1 MKSHIAETNIVLV
14 LRNPD
19 YRYIDPFWLVENK
32 VCDREDIN
40 KDNAIFMPDL
50 IQIVNDKFQILC
62 MSNRITITIEDTEE
76 NRHARL
82 TRMLTPFLNE
92 GKSLNPV
99 AMGINIKYLIEPSEE
114 EFPKVNSNL
123 LRNSTCPA
131 SVYFQGNDARY
142 GSYFSANFESLR
154 LKLDIKP
161 AIMTSP
167 QGTREFIEMNFNFHK
182 DFAKPYQPAESIEM
196 LSLWPK
202 CWDHS
207 EKIMKAMLKE

>member
-32 VCDREDIN
+32 VCDRADLN

-50 IQIVNDKFQILC
+50 IQIVTDDFQIQC
-62 MSNRITITIEDTEE
+62 MSNRITVTVGDTEE
-76 NRHARL
+76 HRHERL

-92 GKSLNPV
+92 GKSLNPI
-99 AMGINIKYLIEPSEE
+99 AMGINIKYLIEPSAE
-114 EFPKVNSNL
+114 EFAKANADL
-123 LRNSTCPA
+123 LRNSACPA
-131 SVYFQGNDARY
+131 SSFFQGNDARY
-142 GSYFSANFESLR
+142 GSYFSALFESLR

-161 AIMTSP
+161 VIMTSP
-167 QGTREFIEMNFNFHK
+167 QDTREFIEMNFNFHK
-182 DFAKPYQPAESIEM
+182 DFAKPYQPAESIAM

-207 EKIMKAMLKE
+207 ENIMKAMIKE